1 MILLKI
7 SSYHLVVEVRVAGL
21 DTVFHHCFTNNHKIL
36 NFHIASHCNVHLMLW
51 SSSSV
56 QPCLSIVSGRA
67 ALNSAGCRKSTTF
80 CDLSYL
86 TIYNLDVKL
95 CVNVYWAKRTSL
107 SYYLSDTSLS
117 FWTSCATLAST
128 PLASS
133 AIVKPSSAGALLSL
147 EATTA
152 LLLACLWFPTCNC
165 SLRRPTLLM
174 PCLQS
179 QDVSHTQW
187 FGNVPCPSYKMPCYL
202 CLAVTLDYWTT
213 PWNLLLPRAQTS
225 FYTDCT
231 LWTLYRLDQRKYIL
245 SWQFPQLVYVY
256 LSSYNKCNF
265 EQLSDNVYEIASHWH
280 MCCISHW
287 RFFVFL
293 STDFPSFPST
303 ILKMY
308 HRHKQRGQGQSW
320 QRWQD
325 HSCFPARSLPV
336 WHGGHLRQ
344 LKLERRQ
351 RIRWMLGRRRTDT
364 KRITPASSG
373 SFLKSRKG

>member
-1 MILLKI
+1 
-7 SSYHLVVEVRVAGL
+7 
-21 DTVFHHCFTNNHKIL
+21 
-36 NFHIASHCNVHLMLW
+36 MLW

-56 QPCLSIVSGRA
+56 QPCLPIVSGRA

-95 CVNVYWAKRTSL
+95 YVKGTYL
-107 SYYLSDTSLS
+107 SSYLSDTSLS

-133 AIVKPSSAGALLSL
+133 AIVKPSSRGALLSL

-174 PCLQS
+174 PCFQS

-187 FGNVPCPSYKMPCYL
+187 FWYSGSCPYEMSWHF

-225 FYTDCT
+225 FYTIVHFEPYT
-231 LWTLYRLDQRKYIL
+231 GLIKENTYFRGNFHNLYTFI
-245 SWQFPQLVYVY
+245 WALVTNAI
-256 LSSYNKCNF
+256 LSSYLTTFMKLLHIGTCVVFHTDDSLSSSPQIFLVFPPQYWKCITDTNNEDKDNPGNDDKITLAF
-265 EQLSDNVYEIASHWH
+265 QLVHFLCDTGDTCDNS
-280 MCCISHW
+280 SW
-287 RFFVFL
+287 REG
-293 STDFPSFPST
+293 
-303 ILKMY
+303 
-308 HRHKQRGQGQSW
+308 RGLGGCWGEGGRRQIGSLQ
-320 QRWQD
+320 QALD
-325 HSCFPARSLPV
+325 HS
-336 WHGGHLRQ
+336 
-344 LKLERRQ
+344 
-351 RIRWMLGRRRTDT
+351 
-364 KRITPASSG
+364 
-373 SFLKSRKG
+373 